1 MTTVSPD
8 ARRIWRAARA
18 PVFIAV
24 VLVLGAVLLVLARDN
39 GNHGTL
45 DPDSTD
51 PGGSHALATLLA
63 QQGVH
68 IVPAHTLADAESALG
83 TEANATLL
91 VTAPSLVEPA
101 HLAQLRGRAADAV
114 FVGPGQDVLDLLLP
128 GVVVRGQNDASTRS
142 PDCTVAAA
150 VAAGDAVLGGLE
162 YEGHQR
168 GRPCYGG
175 SLLQIT
181 GSTTLLGDGTPLT
194 NDRLDDE
201 GDAALALRLLGRQAT
216 LVWYVPS
223 PGDPAAAVTQ
233 QSLTELLPRGWLFGA
248 IQVAVAAVLFA
259 LWRAR
264 RLGPVVAEPL
274 PVVVRS
280 AETTEGRARLYRRS
294 GSAAHAA
301 GLLRHAAVERLLPVL
316 GLGAGAEPAAVL
328 GAVAARTGRDAG
340 PLLYGPAPE
349 DDASL
354 VRLADEL
361 DRLEREVRGS

>member
-8 ARRIWRAARA
+8 ARRIWLAARA

-24 VLVLGAVLLVLARDN
+24 VLLLGAVALVLARDD
-39 GNHGTL
+39 GNHGAL
-45 DPDSTD
+45 DPGSAD
-51 PGGSHALATLLA
+51 PGGSRALANLLA
-63 QQGVH
+63 QQGVRV
-68 IVPAHTLADAESALG
+68 VPTHSLPDTAAALDDG
-83 TEANATLL
+83 TTLL
-91 VTAPSLVEPA
+91 VTDPSLVGPA
-101 HLAQLRGRAADAV
+101 QLGQLRGRAGDAV

-128 GVVVRGQNDASTRS
+128 GVVVRGQNDASVRS

-150 VAAGDAVLGGLE
+150 VAAGNAVIGGLE
-162 YEGHQR
+162 YAAHER

-194 NDRLDDE
+194 NARLGDE
-201 GDAALALRLLGRQAT
+201 GNAALALRLLGRHGT

-223 PGDPAAAVTQ
+223 PGDPAAAVPQ
-233 QSLTELLPRGWLFGA
+233 RSLTDLLPRGWLFGA
-248 IQVAVAAVLFA
+248 IQLAIAAVLFA

-264 RLGPVVAEPL
+264 RLGPVVVEPL

-280 AETTEGRARLYRRS
+280 AETTEGRGRLYRRS
-294 GSAAHAA
+294 CSAAHAA
-301 GLLRHAAVERLLPVL
+301 GLLRAAAIERLLPVL
-316 GLGAGAEPAAVL
+316 GLGADAEPAAVL
-328 GAVAARTGRDAG
+328 TAIGARTGSDARW
-340 PLLYGPAPE
+340 LLYGPAPD

>member
-24 VLVLGAVLLVLARDN
+24 VLVLGAVVLVLLRN
-39 GNHGTL
+39 SGNHGAL
-45 DPDSTD
+45 DPGSTD
-51 PGGSHALATLLA
+51 PGGSQALANLLS
-63 QQGVH
+63 QQGVRV
-68 IVPAHTLADAESALG
+68 VPTHTLAETESALG
-83 TEANATLL
+83 DDTTLL
-91 VTAPSLVEPA
+91 VTDPSLVRPGL
-101 HLAQLRGRAADAV
+101 LAQLRGRTADAV
-114 FVGPGQDVLDLLLP
+114 FVAPNQNVLDLLLP
-128 GVVVRGQNDASTRS
+128 GVVVKGRHDPSVRS

-150 VAAGDAVLGGLE
+150 VAAGDATIGGLE
-162 YEGHQR
+162 YFAHER

-175 SLLQIT
+175 SLLQIS
-181 GSTTLLGDGTPLT
+181 GSTTLLGDGTPLM
-194 NDRLDDE
+194 NGRLAE
-201 GDAALALRLLGRQAT
+201 QGDAALAMRLLGRQRT

-223 PGDPAAAVTQ
+223 PADQAAAGTER
-233 QSLTELLPRGWLFGA
+233 SLTDLLPRGWLFGA
-248 IQVAVAAVLFA
+248 IQLALAGALFA

-301 GLLRHAAVERLLPVL
+301 ALLRSAAIERLRPVL
-316 GLGAGAEPAAVL
+316 GLGAGAEPPAVL
-328 GAVAARTGRDAG
+328 AAIGARTGRDAG
-340 PLLYGPAPE
+340 ALLYGPAPD